1 MTNLFMPYGRSTN
14 KYIAIWLLIFSPLVF
29 AGENVFTE
37 KESFAQEYAQ
47 LGLLLEKVQDKQ
59 TARLY
64 KPKIIK
70 ELDRIRSSV
79 GIQSDYKNLSPIEKK
94 IFVKKFQNNNLH
106 CGYVTKVVD
115 ERNRLLLNKEVKN
128 ELGDL
133 LDQLLQ

>member
-1 MTNLFMPYGRSTN
+1 MLLVFST
-14 KYIAIWLLIFSPLVF
+14 LVF
-29 AGENVFTE
+29 AGENIITD

-64 KPKIIK
+64 KPQIIK
-70 ELDRIRSSV
+70 ELSRIKSSV
-79 GIQSDYKNLSPIEKK
+79 GEQSDFENLSPIEKK

-115 ERNRLLLNKEVKN
+115 ERNRLLLNKEAKN

>member
-1 MTNLFMPYGRSTN
+1 MPHGRSLK
-14 KYIAIWLLIFSPLVF
+14 KYLASWLLVFSPLVF
-29 AGENVFTE
+29 AGENVITD

-59 TARLY
+59 TARHY
-64 KPKIIK
+64 KPQIIK
-70 ELDRIRSSV
+70 ELNRIKSSV
-79 GIQSDYKNLSPIEKK
+79 GEQSDFENLSPIEKK

-115 ERNRLLLNKEVKN
+115 ERNRLLLNKEAKN
-128 ELGDL
+128 ELGGL

>member
-1 MTNLFMPYGRSTN
+1 MLKEKVIKIYLV
-14 KYIAIWLLIFSPLVF
+14 ALLLVLPSVTYS
-29 AGENVFTE
+29 GENLISD

-47 LGLLLEKVQDKQ
+47 LGLLLEKIQDKQ

-64 KPKIIK
+64 KPQIIK
-70 ELDRIRSSV
+70 ELDRIKTSV
-79 GIQSDYKNLSPIEKK
+79 GQQSDFENLSPIEKK

-115 ERNRLLLNKEVKN
+115 ERNRLLLNKEAKN
-128 ELGDL
+128 ELGGL

>member
-1 MTNLFMPYGRSTN
+1 MLLVRSTK
-14 KYIAIWLLIFSPLVF
+14 KYLATLLLVFSPLVF
-29 AGENVFTE
+29 AGENVITD

-64 KPKIIK
+64 KPQIIK
-70 ELDRIRSSV
+70 ELSRIKSSV
-79 GIQSDYKNLSPIEKK
+79 GEQSDFENLSPIEKK
-94 IFVKKFQNNNLH
+94 IFVNKFQNNNLH

-115 ERNRLLLNKEVKN
+115 ERNRLLLNKEAKN

>member
-1 MTNLFMPYGRSTN
+1 MLLVRFTKNYLATLLLF
-14 KYIAIWLLIFSPLVF
+14 FSPLVF
-29 AGENVFTE
+29 AGENVITD

-70 ELDRIRSSV
+70 ELNRIKSSV
-79 GIQSDYKNLSPIEKK
+79 GEQSDFENLSPIEKK

>member
-1 MTNLFMPYGRSTN
+1 MFLVRSTK
-14 KYIAIWLLIFSPLVF
+14 KYLATLLLVFSPLVF
-29 AGENVFTE
+29 AGENIITD

-64 KPKIIK
+64 KPQIIK
-70 ELDRIRSSV
+70 ELSRIKSSV
-79 GIQSDYKNLSPIEKK
+79 GEQSDFENLSPIEKK

-115 ERNRLLLNKEVKN
+115 ERNRLLLNKEAKS

>member
-1 MTNLFMPYGRSTN
+1 MLLVRSTK
-14 KYIAIWLLIFSPLVF
+14 KYLATLLLVFPPLVF
-29 AGENVFTE
+29 AGENIITD

-64 KPKIIK
+64 KPQIIK
-70 ELDRIRSSV
+70 ELSRIKSSV
-79 GIQSDYKNLSPIEKK
+79 GEQSDFENLSPIEKK

-115 ERNRLLLNKEVKN
+115 ERNRLLLNKEAKN

>member
-1 MTNLFMPYGRSTN
+1 MFLVRSTK
-14 KYIAIWLLIFSPLVF
+14 KYLATLLLVFSPLVF
-29 AGENVFTE
+29 AGENIITD

-64 KPKIIK
+64 KPQIIK
-70 ELDRIRSSV
+70 ELSRIKSSV
-79 GIQSDYKNLSPIEKK
+79 GEQSDFENLSPIEKK

-115 ERNRLLLNKEVKN
+115 ERNRLLLNKEAKN
-128 ELGDL
+128 ELGSL

>member
-1 MTNLFMPYGRSTN
+1 MLLVRSTK
-14 KYIAIWLLIFSPLVF
+14 KYLATLLLVFPPLVV
-29 AGENVFTE
+29 AGENVITD
-37 KESFAQEYAQ
+37 KESFTQEYAQ

-64 KPKIIK
+64 KPQIIK
-70 ELDRIRSSV
+70 ELSRIKSSV
-79 GIQSDYKNLSPIEKK
+79 GEQSDFENLSPIEKK

-115 ERNRLLLNKEVKN
+115 ERNRLLLNKEAKN